1 MKDKN
6 LKFMTAIFALL
17 FTVAI
22 VAIMYRSSP
31 NKVLELTETETRIVV
46 KVDIHRPRN
55 VHEEMNLT
63 YDVTLDNGSV
73 MKSRFRYTVGDTIR
87 YYTYKKV
94 NN

>member
-6 LKFMTAIFALL
+6 LKFMAAIFVLL
-17 FTVAI
+17 FTITI
-22 VAIMYRSSP
+22 VAIMYKSSP
-31 NKVLELTETETRIVV
+31 TSVLELTETETRIVV
-46 KVDIHRPRN
+46 RVDVHRPLN

-73 MKSRFRYTVGDTIR
+73 MKSRFHYGVGDTIR
-87 YYTYKKV
+87 YFTYKKV

>member
-22 VAIMYRSSP
+22 VAIIYRSSGP
-31 NKVLELTETETRIVV
+31 RTFELTETGSRSVI
-46 KVDIHRPRN
+46 KVDRHRPQN
-55 VHEEMNLT
+55 VHEEMNPS

-73 MKSRFRYTVGDTIR
+73 IKSRFHYAVGDTIR
-87 YYTYKKV
+87 YFTYKKV

>member
-22 VAIMYRSSP
+22 VAIMCKSSP
-31 NKVLELTETETRIVV
+31 TSALEITETETRIVV
-46 KVDIHRPRN
+46 KVDVHRPRN

-73 MKSRFRYTVGDTIR
+73 MKSRFHYEVGDTIR
-87 YYTYKKV
+87 YFTYKKV

>member
-6 LKFMTAIFALL
+6 LKLMAAIFVLL
-17 FTVAI
+17 FSVAI

-31 NKVLELTETETRIVV
+31 NGVMELTETETRIVV
-46 KVDIHRPRN
+46 KVGIHRPQS
-55 VHEEMNLT
+55 VHEEINIT

-73 MKSRFRYTVGDTIR
+73 MKSRFHYAVGDTIR
-87 YYTYKKV
+87 YFTYKKV

>member
-6 LKFMTAIFALL
+6 LKFMAAIFVLL
-17 FTVAI
+17 FTITI
-22 VAIMYRSSP
+22 VAIIYRSSP
-31 NKVLELTETETRIVV
+31 NGALQLTEKESRVVV
-46 KVDIHRPRN
+46 KVDVHRPRN
-55 VHEEMNLT
+55 KHEEMNLT

-94 NN
+94 SN

>member
-1 MKDKN
+1 
-6 LKFMTAIFALL
+6 MTAIFALL

-22 VAIMYRSSP
+22 VAIMYKSSP
-31 NKVLELTETETRIVV
+31 TSALEITETETRIVV
-46 KVDIHRPRN
+46 KVDVHRPRN

-73 MKSRFRYTVGDTIR
+73 MKSRFHYEVGDTIR
-87 YYTYKKV
+87 YFTYKKV